1 MRFAPSDS
9 IMPAMQTVPDK
20 RAGGAG
26 AGAGLLLSAALLLA
40 VTSGAATGA
49 VAAPAASA
57 PKVAAGAD
65 TLPVARMN
73 VPQAI
78 LAASRGEVLLVDVR
92 PAGQRSLGHIKN
104 DVHAPFDRMAA
115 GQAELPKGKRLLF
128 YCSCHAEEVA
138 LDAARLLQKKGNAD
152 VAVLV
157 GGYDDWKQAGG
168 PIEIDATWEETFK
181 VDAPPVGWGKTPVD
195 PKRCRY
201 EVDRATAA
209 RGAASARIT
218 CVRDTSAR
226 GFAGYTQKLDPAGL
240 RGRKLTLSAMVRT
253 QDAAPGAFL
262 WIGAEDAQGRVMGMT
277 RPDANPIVG
286 TQDWHVVEVSGVVP
300 PTAVKVLVG
309 VSLMASGTVW
319 LDDVRLVADED
330 RGMPRLRVVVAN
342 QSFEE

>member
-1 MRFAPSDS
+1 LRFAPPDS
-9 IMPAMQTVPDK
+9 IMPAMRTIPDA
-20 RAGGAG
+20 RRGGHWASAGPILAI
-26 AGAGLLLSAALLLA
+26 ALLLVMA
-40 VTSGAATGA
+40 AGAAGA
-49 VAAPAASA
+49 AAAPAASA
-57 PKVAAGAD
+57 AKAAAGAD

-92 PAGQRSLGHIKN
+92 PAGQRSLGHIRD

-138 LDAARLLQKKGNAD
+138 LDAARLLQKSGNAN

-157 GGYDDWKQAGG
+157 GGYDDWRQAGG
-168 PIEIDATWEETFK
+168 PTQVDATWEEIFK
-181 VDAPPVGWGKTPVD
+181 LDEPPAGWGKTPVD

-201 EVDRATAA
+201 EVDRSGAA

-226 GFAGYTQKLDPAGL
+226 GFAGYTQKLDPAAL
-240 RGRKLTLSAMVRT
+240 RGRKVTLSAMVRT
-253 QDAAPGAFL
+253 QDADPGAFL

-277 RPDANPIVG
+277 RPDANPSLG
-286 TQDWHVVEVSGVVP
+286 TQDWRLVEVSGVVP
-300 PTAVKVLVG
+300 PTAVKVLIG

-319 LDDVRLVADED
+319 LDDVRLVAVED
-330 RGMPRLRVVVAN
+330 RGMPRVRVVVRN
-342 QSFEE
+342 QGFEE

>member
-1 MRFAPSDS
+1 MRFTARNS
-9 IMPAMQTVPDK
+9 IMPGMRTLPDV
-20 RAGGAG
+20 RRGGPRTG
-26 AGAGLLLSAALLLA
+26 AALLLA
-40 VTSGAATGA
+40 AALLLFASARGAA
-49 VAAPAASA
+49 
-57 PKVAAGAD
+57 AAGTATAQPD
-65 TLPVARMN
+65 TLPVARLN

-92 PAGQRSLGHIKN
+92 PAGQRSLGHIRD

-115 GQAELPKGKRLLF
+115 GLAEIPKGKRLVF

-138 LDAARLLQKKGNAD
+138 LDAARLLMKKGNAD

-157 GGYDDWKQAGG
+157 GGYDDWRQAGG
-168 PIEIDATWEETFK
+168 PTLVDSTWEEIFK
-181 VDAPPVGWGKTPVD
+181 VDEPPAGWGKTPVD

-201 EVDRATAA
+201 EVDKVIAA

-218 CVRDTSAR
+218 CVRDTTAR

-277 RPDANPIVG
+277 RPDANPSVG
-286 TQDWHVVEVSGVVP
+286 TQDWRLVEVSGVVP
-300 PTAVKVLVG
+300 PTAVKVLIG

-319 LDDVRLVADED
+319 LDDVRLAADED
-330 RGMPRLRVVVAN
+330 RGMPRLRVVVRN
-342 QSFEE
+342 QGFEE

>member
-1 MRFAPSDS
+1 
-9 IMPAMQTVPDK
+9 MPAMPTVPDM
-20 RAGGAG
+20 RPGGAG
-26 AGAGLLLSAALLLA
+26 AGAGLLLAAALLLTA
-40 VTSGAATGA
+40 TPSTAATG
-49 VAAPAASA
+49 
-57 PKVAAGAD
+57 AAGAD

-92 PAGQRSLGHIKN
+92 PAGQRSLGHIKS

-115 GQAELPKGKRLLF
+115 GQAVLPKGKRLLF

-138 LDAARLLQKKGNAD
+138 LDAARLVMKAGNPD

-157 GGYDDWKQAGG
+157 GGYDDWRQAGG
-168 PIEIDATWEETFK
+168 PIEIDATWEEIFK
-181 VDAPPVGWGKTPVD
+181 LAEPPAGWGKTPVD

-218 CVRDTSAR
+218 CVRDTTAR

-277 RPDANPIVG
+277 RPDANPIAG

-300 PTAVKVLVG
+300 PTAVKVLIG

-319 LDDVRLVADED
+319 LDDVRLVADAD
-330 RGMPRLRVVVAN
+330 RGTPRLRVVVAN
-342 QSFEE
+342 HDFEE